1 MGLEK
6 IRDWIDARYVGLD
19 IHVLPCT
26 PPTPVLPNLGHE
38 KILQVSDW
46 LLDFGSMV

>member
-19 IHVLPCT
+19 INVLPCSRPL
-26 PPTPVLPNLGHE
+26 PPHLGHE